1 MKKILIADDDPVMV
15 KIFELNLRKA
25 GFHLMIC
32 REGLSVMARAKGEH
46 PDIAIFDL
54 MLPGMSGQELIR
66 DFKSDSELKDIPI
79 IVVTGQGKDS
89 TRDSLISDGADSVF
103 TKPFSPSALINRL
116 NELL

>member
-15 KIFELNLRKA
+15 KLFEFNLRKA
-25 GFHLMIC
+25 GFHLLIC
-32 REGLSVMARAKGEH
+32 REGLSVISRAKDER

-66 DFKSDSELKDIPI
+66 AFKGDPELKDIPI

-89 TRDSLISDGADSVF
+89 TRDNLISDGADSVF
-103 TKPFSPSALINRL
+103 TKPFSPSALLSRL
-116 NELL
+116 SELL